1 MPNDPCMMN
10 HRVIERLWAR
20 ALALCLL
27 VQLNLLA
34 GVAGADDEALDRIV
48 AVVEDGVILE
58 SELDD
63 KVRTIRRGLD
73 QSNTPLPPA
82 SVLRRQ
88 VLERMILEKIQLQLA
103 EKAGIGVDDET
114 LRTAVQQI
122 AQRNRLSADEL
133 RESLEQEGM
142 AYTDFL
148 NQIRSEITLGRFRSN
163 QVNSQIK
170 VSDREVDHYLETQAQ
185 SGVNSDSE
193 YLLAHILIATPQA
206 ASPEDV
212 QKAKEKADGLAAE
225 LAKGAD
231 FKQAAVQNSNDPQA
245 LNGGE
250 LGWRKLAQI
259 PTLFAEAVPKM
270 KKGDI
275 QGPVR
280 SPNGFHII
288 KLLDV
293 KGGEQR
299 TVMKTKVRH
308 ILIKPNEAL
317 SDSDAE
323 QKLLGL
329 KERLAQG
336 EDFADLAR
344 AHSDDKGS
352 AIKGGE
358 LGEVEPGALVQPF
371 EEAMNKLKPNE
382 ISDPVQTQFGWHMI
396 QVLDRRESSDNNEA
410 QRNQARDAIFKRK
423 VEEETELWLRRIR
436 DEAYVEIRLP
446 EAEPESLLP
455 SSSSLLQPSP

>member
-1 MPNDPCMMN
+1 MT
-10 HRVIERLWAR
+10 AR
-20 ALALCLL
+20 DLAVMTIRTIMVKRPAAAAQLL
-27 VQLNLLA
+27 LACGILLA
-34 GVAGADDEALDRIV
+34 GPARAYDESIDRIV

-58 SELDD
+58 SELDN
-63 KVRTIRRGLD
+63 KVRTIRRSLD
-73 QSNTPLPPA
+73 QSNTSLPPID
-82 SVLRRQ
+82 VLRRQ
-88 VLERMILEKIQLQLA
+88 VLDRMILEKIQLQLA

-122 AQRNRLSADEL
+122 AQRNQISVDEL
-133 RESLEQEGM
+133 RASLEQEGIGY
-142 AYTDFL
+142 ADFL
-148 NQIRSEITLGRFRSN
+148 NQIRSEITLGRFRSS

-170 VSDREVDHYLETQAQ
+170 VTDREVDHYLETQAQ
-185 SGVNSDSE
+185 SGVGADSE
-193 YLLAHILIATPQA
+193 YLLGHILIATPQA

-212 QKAKEKADGLAAE
+212 QKAKEKADALAAE
-225 LAKGAD
+225 LVKGAD
-231 FKQAAVQNSNDPQA
+231 FKQAAVENSSDPQA

-270 KKGDI
+270 KKGEV
-275 QGPVR
+275 QGPMR

-288 KLLDV
+288 KLIDV
-293 KGGEQR
+293 KGSEQQ
-299 TVMKTKVRH
+299 TVTKTRVRH

-323 QKLLGL
+323 QKLVGL
-329 KERLAQG
+329 KERLANG

-358 LGEVEPGALVQPF
+358 LGEVEPGALVPPF
-371 EEAMNKLKPNE
+371 EEAMSKLKPSE
-382 ISDPVQTQFGWHMI
+382 ISEPVQTQFGWHLI

-410 QRNQARDAIFKRK
+410 QRNQARDALFKRK

-446 EAEPESLLP
+446 EAAPESLLP
-455 SSSSLLQPSP
+455 SNPLSPSSP